1 MMPVRLRKP
10 RTTALI
16 VASSA
21 LGGHGHRILAPLILT
36 LSIGLI
42 FIVPFV
48 YTAVEVARETH
59 VLVQYLVDARRNGI
73 AMPDWVEPGASR
85 VAYLWYCRACD
96 YRFEAVAY
104 FDDRAVDQEALAA

>member
-1 MMPVRLRKP
+1 MALSAFGDLP
-10 RTTALI
+10 RDNPCAQC
-16 VASSA
+16 
-21 LGGHGHRILAPLILT
+21 GEP
-36 LSIGLI
+36 
-42 FIVPFV
+42 
-48 YTAVEVARETH
+48 
-59 VLVQYLVDARRNGI
+59 I

>member
-1 MMPVRLRKP
+1 MALSAFGDLP
-10 RTTALI
+10 RHNPCAQC
-16 VASSA
+16 
-21 LGGHGHRILAPLILT
+21 GEP
-36 LSIGLI
+36 
-42 FIVPFV
+42 
-48 YTAVEVARETH
+48 
-59 VLVQYLVDARRNGI
+59 I